1 MLNVHKFDDIN
12 YLELHNE
19 ELEEILNKY
28 YNIYLSSAKDK
39 YGLSKDIYA
48 IVQFE
53 DNSVGAIDNDTSDKY
68 YPIYEL
74 HLDTIFIEG
83 NGKVL
88 TDINFLLR
96 NKYVDQQAV
105 VKYNL
110 QCKDRSKKIK
120 RIFVPDGYSEF

>member
-1 MLNVHKFDDIN
+1 MLQVERFDDIN
-12 YLELHNE
+12 FLELDNE
-19 ELEEILNKY
+19 ELDEMINRY

-53 DNSVGAIDNDTSDKY
+53 DNSVGAIDNDTTDKY
-68 YPIYEL
+68 CPIYEL

-83 NGKVL
+83 NVKVL

-110 QCKDRSKKIK
+110 QCANKDKRVK
-120 RIFVPDGYSEF
+120 RIFTEEGYSEF

>member
-1 MLNVHKFDDIN
+1 MLNVHDFDDIN

-19 ELEEILNKY
+19 ELDEMINKY
-28 YNIYLSSAKDK
+28 YNAHLSLAKDK
-39 YGLSKDIYA
+39 YGISKDIYA
-48 IVQFE
+48 IVQFY
-53 DNSVGAIDNDTSDKY
+53 DNSVGAIDSDTNDKY
-68 YPIYEL
+68 CPIYEL

-83 NGKVL
+83 GVKVL
-88 TDINFLLR
+88 SDINFLLR

-120 RIFVPDGYSEF
+120 RIFTLDGYSEF